1 MHKYFLCAGLLLAAP
16 LARAQA
22 QVAAAPAAAARR
34 FCVVRSAGV
43 INDSHPNFTAD
54 YGQAAKKAH
63 LPGAENPVDAFRK
76 ENLHSVADLLD
87 YMDRTGWEL
96 LQTAAVSGG
105 APGAPN
111 PLVEY
116 QYIFRRKAS

>member
-1 MHKYFLCAGLLLAAP
+1 MHKYLLCAGLLAAAP
-16 LARAQA
+16 LVRAQSPGPLS
-22 QVAAAPAAAARR
+22 AATGR

-43 INDSHPNFTAD
+43 LDDSRPNFTAD
-54 YGQAAKKAH
+54 YGQAAKKAR
-63 LPGAENPVDAFRK
+63 LPGAENPADSFRK

-105 APGAPN
+105 NSGATN

-116 QYIFRRKAS
+116 QYIFRRKADQ